1 MPTPGLVELVV
12 IAVIL
17 AMLVVPTVLVIALLR
32 RRQDPTVGPRRDPA
46 MDTLRDRF
54 ASGDID
60 EAEYERLRSVLQ
72 RG

>member
-17 AMLVVPTVLVIALLR
+17 AMFVVPTLLVITLLR
-32 RRQDPTVGPRRDPA
+32 RRPDPPVAPNRDPA
-46 MDTLRDRF
+46 MDRLRDRF

>member
-17 AMLVVPTVLVIALLR
+17 AMFVVPTVLVIVSLR
-32 RRQDPTVGPRRDPA
+32 RRQDPALEPRRDPA

-54 ASGDID
+54 ASGEID